1 MGYFRLDGSN
11 EVFGFYRQLSRP
23 IKQGRKKLGIV
34 CVLYAKA
41 LDGTNYDKW
50 TWVKCARVIT
60 NNNTKLLCHLDNKNA
75 GLASFKSLVIHN
87 DKKGLVAR
95 GPATVYSIGSII
107 NTCVTSSIYVIMNK

>member
-1 MGYFRLDGSN
+1 M
-11 EVFGFYRQLSRP
+11 FGLYRQIYRP
-23 IKQGRKKLGIV
+23 LKQGRKKLVII
-34 CVLYAKA
+34 CVLCAKE
-41 LDGTNYDKW
+41 LDGTNYDQC